1 MVYPKNP
8 TQISILKIYKKS
20 STFRLKT
27 WYRAFSLIW
36 DDNNLLI
43 KEKWTTTIMDN
54 HLKLSN
60 NGNFFGVP
68 LFIFKQEL
76 DFKPPSTTLQTINK
90 VSLWGPN
97 IKLHYKIE
105 HLLIMPRK
113 HLTGAGRQQNHVDTL
128 FTG

>member
-8 TQISILKIYKKS
+8 TQISILKNVQEIQHLQ
-20 STFRLKT
+20 TFLKT
-27 WYRAFSLIW
+27 WYCAFSLIW

-43 KEKWTTTIMDN
+43 KEKWTTTIIDN

-76 DFKPPSTTLQTINK
+76 DFYE
-90 VSLWGPN
+90 VSSPGP
-97 IKLHYKIE
+97 IGIGIWHTA
-105 HLLIMPRK
+105 R
-113 HLTGAGRQQNHVDTL
+113 
-128 FTG
+128 